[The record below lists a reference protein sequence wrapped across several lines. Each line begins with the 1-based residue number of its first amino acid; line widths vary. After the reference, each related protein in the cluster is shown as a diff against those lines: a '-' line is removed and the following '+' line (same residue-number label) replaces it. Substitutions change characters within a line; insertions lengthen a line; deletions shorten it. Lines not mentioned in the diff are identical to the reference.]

1 MKMKCFTSVF
11 CVIVMS
17 ATALLAQDTGTG
29 KSELFV
35 QDQLKLVSAEFSFT
49 EGCSADKVGNVFF
62 TDQPNDKLWKYGT
75 DGKLSLV
82 LDKTGRA
89 NGTFFDKKGNLI
101 LCADEKGELWSL
113 DKTGKAKVIAKDFEG
128 KQLNGPND
136 VWIDPA
142 GNLFFTDPYY
152 QRDYWTR
159 KKPDLGTQSVYKVK
173 RGSSKVVLAAAEG
186 LNQPNGICG
195 SPDGKLLYVADA
207 GAGKI
212 YRYNIDKNGA
222 LTGKMLFINRGS
234 DGMTL
239 DEQGNLYLTGNGI
252 TIYNSEGKEIGEIKI
267 PGTSNVCFG
276 GKDKKTLFVT
286 ARNSIYTIP
295 MTVKG
300 VE

>member
-1 MKMKCFTSVF
+1 MIRKYFTSAF
-11 CVIVMS
+11 CC
-17 ATALLAQDTGTG
+17 LLALTITSQAQQSGQQ
-29 KSELFV
+29 KSNLF
-35 QDQLKLVSAEFSFT
+35 DQENLKLVSSEFSFT
-49 EGCSADKVGNVFF
+49 EGCSADKYGNVYF
-62 TDQPNDKLWKYGT
+62 TDQPNDKLWKYGI
-75 DGKLSLV
+75 DGKLTVV
-82 LDKTGRA
+82 LDKTGRS

-113 DKTGKAKVIAKDFEG
+113 DKKGKAKVIAKDFEG

-159 KKPDLGTQSVYKVK
+159 KVADLPKQSVYMVA
-173 RGSSKVVLAAAEG
+173 RGSSKIVLAADS
-186 LNQPNGICG
+186 LNQPNGIVG

-212 YRYNIDKNGA
+212 YRYNIGKNGVLSA
-222 LTGKMLFINRGS
+222 KVLLINRGS

-239 DEQGNLYLTGNGI
+239 DEKGNIYLTGNGI
-252 TIYNSEGKEIGEIKI
+252 TIYDPQGKEIGQIKI

-276 GKDKKTLFVT
+276 GKEKNILFVT
-286 ARNSIYTIP
+286 ARKSLYTIP
-295 MTVKG
+295 MNIKG

>member
-1 MKMKCFTSVF
+1 MIVKYFTAAI
-11 CVIVMS
+11 CGI
-17 ATALLAQDTGTG
+17 LLTTTPLFAQDARIG
-29 KSELFV
+29 KSDLFI
-35 QDQLKLVSAEFSFT
+35 QDQLKLVSSEFSFT

-75 DGKLSLV
+75 DGKLSIV

-113 DKTGKAKVIAKDFEG
+113 DKKGKVKVIAKGFEG

-136 VWIDPA
+136 AWIDKA

-159 KKPDLGTQSVYKVK
+159 TKPDLPKQSVYMVPRASAKVI
-173 RGSSKVVLAAAEG
+173 LAADS

-212 YRYNIDKNGA
+212 YRYDINKSGA
-222 LTGKMLFINRGS
+222 LSGKVLFINRGS

-239 DEQGNLYLTGNGI
+239 DEKGNIYLTGNGI
-252 TIYNSEGKEIGEIKI
+252 TIYNKAGKEIGQIKI

-276 GKDKKTLFVT
+276 GANKKMLFVT
-286 ARNSIYTIP
+286 AKKSIYTIP

>member
-1 MKMKCFTSVF
+1 MMPKYF
-11 CVIVMS
+11 
-17 ATALLAQDTGTG
+17 ATVLCGILITTTQLYAQNEIAV
-29 KSELFV
+29 KSDLFD
-35 QDQLKLVSAEFSFT
+35 QDQLKLVSSDFSFT
-49 EGCSADKVGNVFF
+49 EGCSADKAGNVFF

-75 DGKLSLV
+75 DGKLSIA

-113 DKTGKAKVIAKDFEG
+113 DKSGKAKVIAKDFEG

-136 VWIDPA
+136 VWIGPA

-152 QRDYWTR
+152 HRDYWIRT
-159 KKPDLGTQSVYKVK
+159 KPDLAKQSVYMVPKGSAKVI
-173 RGSSKVVLAAAEG
+173 LAADS

-212 YRYNIDKNGA
+212 YRYNIGKNGT
-222 LTGKMLFINRGS
+222 LSGKMLFINRGS

-239 DEQGNLYLTGNGI
+239 DEKGNIYLTGNGI
-252 TIYNSEGKEIGEIKI
+252 TIYSKDGEEIGQIKI

-276 GKDKKTLFVT
+276 GSDKKTLFVT
-286 ARNSIYTIP
+286 AKKSIYTIP
-295 MTVKG
+295 MKVKG
-300 VE
+300 IE